1 MYPLDLTVFWQKNS
15 NLVNKRLISYQ
26 FRIVSQKE
34 YQFGILYLIN
44 HATWQFIKVTYK
56 NRLWTIPINIENRS

>member
-44 HATWQFIKVTYK
+44 HAT
-56 NRLWTIPINIENRS
+56 